1 MRDSYYLDYN
11 LDVIVATEQ
20 RQDRLQ
26 AAQTK
31 LLLEQAGVD
40 QRGWLTRQMCE
51 LVCGMGRLMIAVGQ
65 MLVLRATGSITASVA
80 RQPMT
85 ESTATR

>member
-1 MRDSYYLDYN
+1 MINSYYLD
-11 LDVIVATEQ
+11 AMMAKEQ

-40 QRGWLTRQMCE
+40 QRGWLTRQMCG
-51 LVCGMGRLMIAVGQ
+51 LVCGTGRLMIAVGER
-65 MLVLRATGSITASVA
+65 LICRATSPITASVA
-80 RQPMT
+80 RQPLT
-85 ESTATR
+85 ESPTAR